1 MERKGFDILFVDDN
15 EEDAAMAIRAL
26 RKFNLAEALL
36 HLENGAEALQYLHDN
51 KDRPDRLPKI
61 ILLDL
66 NMPKVGGVEVL
77 REIRTNDKLK
87 HLHVVIMTAS
97 KEDNDIIETYQ
108 LGVSAYIVKPVD
120 VEKFVKTVNDLGMHW
135 MVMNSASK
143 KKEKIDS

>member
-36 HLENGAEALQYLHDN
+36 HLENGEEALQYLHEN
-51 KDRPDRLPKI
+51 KDSPDRLPKI

-77 REIRTNDKLK
+77 REIRANEKLK
-87 HLHVVIMTAS
+87 HLHVVVMTAS

-120 VEKFVKTVNDLGMHW
+120 VEKFVKTVHDLGMHW

-143 KKEKIDS
+143 KNEKIDS